1 MKRLLEVCCGDLPS
15 VMAAAEAGADRIEL
29 CSALSADGVT
39 PSAGLTTMGRRLF
52 SNRIHLLV
60 RANDGDFCYT
70 DREKELMLHDVASA
84 ASFGVEG
91 VVVGSLD
98 SRGRVDEE
106 FVAKVMD
113 IARREGLSVTFHRAF
128 DRIAD
133 RSEALETLISLGVD
147 RVLTS
152 GGAPSAA
159 EGYDSLHDL
168 VSQADGRIVILA
180 GGGVNRLNACSI
192 IERTGC
198 TEIHGSCREKG
209 ATHSSVNEIKAI
221 INAIS

>member
-15 VMAAAEAGADRIEL
+15 VLAAAEAGAERIEL
-29 CSALSADGVT
+29 CSALSSDGVT
-39 PSAGLTTMGRRLF
+39 PSVGLIRLARRLF
-52 SNRIHLLV
+52 PNRIHLLV
-60 RANDGDFCYT
+60 RANDGEFCYT
-70 DREKELMLHDVASA
+70 DREKEQMLYDVAAA

-98 SRGRVDEE
+98 SCGLVDEE
-106 FVAKVMD
+106 FVTGVMD

-159 EGYDSLHDL
+159 VGVDSLRSL

-180 GGGVNRLNACSI
+180 GGGVNQYNAQSI
-192 IERTGC
+192 IDRTGC

-209 ATHSSVNEIKAI
+209 VSHSSVNEIKAI